1 MKIPGIAES
10 MSARPESIDGCGT
23 FFEYSFRYGGKTLTD
38 GLSSADRENRFA
50 ADFSIDELLK
60 LTVPESKREMCKT
73 SDFFFYG
80 SGWQSW
86 GFGGEIEP
94 GKYLEKYIP
103 LIPQWKKYI
112 TFPGKAP
119 ESVFGK
125 KSSSKKIL
133 RGQFAIYLRWE
144 NTYLVLASTGTC
156 TELENGSVPPV
167 QFYVD
172 RESRRIAVS
181 VYSDGKRWAGGE
193 LVSQICIFS
202 ASSYF
207 GLRNG
212 IRNLFGDSS
221 SARFDY
227 LNFLS
232 SDANEIKSA
241 GWESWYNHYAD
252 IDEKLIMNDLKELGN
267 RDNIISLEYKQ
278 KERPMVFQVDD
289 GWEKGLGDWDANLD
303 RFPSGMVNLAD
314 AISEKGYIPGLWLAP
329 FIVDLRS
336 NLAKKHPDWI
346 LRGENGKPVAAGMN
360 PLWGSFAGR
369 YQPSYPHSY
378 FCLDLSR
385 DDVLQYLDDLMEKVV
400 NHWGFR
406 YIKLDFMFAGLI
418 HGKFAN
424 GGAAFVWYDRAIKKI
439 TKRWVNVR
447 GERVAYLGCGVPF
460 EPSYKTFPLSRIGP
474 DTKEAWDVKSM
485 SRIHFPARTGAKPN
499 LQSTLGHAFWDQGIF
514 INDPDVIFMRFN
526 NISLDDEEKELIALV
541 NKLFAS
547 QIMYSDSPSDAGS
560 AEADFT
566 SHILSL
572 YSRLEGED
580 FGLINCSRETYM
592 LFSRSGKYCGMINL
606 SEKPFTKNMDE
617 LIAQTYAA
625 SGIKIEGD
633 NLSLDPVIDRC
644 IIAGDLYTARRHT
657 ISIFEIRNENEEA

>member
-1 MKIPGIAES
+1 MRIPNTAES
-10 MSARPESIDGCGT
+10 MSARPESVEGCGN
-23 FFEYSFRYGGKTLTD
+23 FFEYSFRYGGKTQND
-38 GLSSADRENRFA
+38 GLSTADTENRTA
-50 ADFSIDELLK
+50 AEFSIDELIRLN
-60 LTVPESKREMCKT
+60 VPESEREMCATK
-73 SDFFFYG
+73 DFFFYG

-94 GKYLEKYIP
+94 GKYLKKYIP
-103 LIPQWKKYI
+103 LIPQWKQYI

-119 ESVFGK
+119 ASVFGK
-125 KSSSKKIL
+125 KSSSKKLL
-133 RGQFAIYLRWE
+133 RGQFIIYLRWE

-172 RESRRIAVS
+172 RDSRRIAVS
-181 VYSDGKRWAGGE
+181 VYSDGKRWTGGE
-193 LVSQICIFS
+193 LISQICVFS

-232 SDANEIKSA
+232 SDTNEIKSA

-252 IDEKLIMNDLKELGN
+252 IDEKSIMRDLDELGKG
-267 RDNIISLEYKQ
+267 DNIISVEYSR
-278 KERPMVFQVDD
+278 KERPVVFQVDD
-289 GWEKGLGDWDANLD
+289 GWEKSLGDWDANLD
-303 RFPSGMVNLAD
+303 RFPSGMEKLSD
-314 AISEKGYIPGLWLAP
+314 AISKKGYIPGLWLAP

-336 NLAKKHPDWI
+336 DIAKKHPDWI
-346 LRGENGKPVAAGMN
+346 LRGENGSPIPAGMN
-360 PLWGSFAGR
+360 PLWGKFKISNPCSF
-369 YQPSYPHSY
+369 Y
-378 FCLDLSR
+378 CLDLSR
-385 DDVLQYLDDLMEKVV
+385 DDVLEHLDDLMEKII
-400 NHWGFR
+400 NRWGFR
-406 YIKLDFMFAGLI
+406 YIKLDFMFAGMI
-418 HGKFAN
+418 HGRFSN
-424 GGAAFVWYDRAIKKI
+424 GGAAFIWYERAIKKL

-447 GERVAYLGCGVPF
+447 GDRVAYLGCGVPL
-460 EPSYKTFPLSRIGP
+460 EASYKTFPLSRIGP

-485 SRIHFPARTGAKPN
+485 SRIRFPARTGAKPN
-499 LQSTLGHAFWDQGIF
+499 LQSTLGHAFWDQGVF

-526 NISLDDEEKELIALV
+526 NITLDDEEKELIALV

-572 YSRLEGED
+572 YSVFEGEE
-580 FGLINCSRETYM
+580 FGLVNCSSETY
-592 LFSRSGKYCGMINL
+592 LIFSRSGKYCGMINL
-606 SEKPFTKNMDE
+606 SEKPFTKYMDE
-617 LIAQTYAA
+617 ILAQTFAA
-625 SGIKIEGD
+625 TGRKPESD
-633 NLSLDPVIDRC
+633 NLILKPVVDRC
-644 IIAGDLYTARRHT
+644 VVAGDLYTARKHT
-657 ISIFEIRNENEEA
+657 ISIFEIQSEEGE